1 MPSKPS
7 DHLSRACDIVASLT
21 LEQKAAVTTGASFWE
36 TVGVDG
42 APAFTLTDGPHGIR
56 KQTGDGDALGLN
68 DSVVAVCFPPAVAM
82 AATFD
87 TDLSAQVG
95 DALGRACL
103 AEKIGVL
110 LGPGINMK
118 RSPLGGR
125 NFEYYSE
132 DPFLAGR
139 MAAAYVNGVQAHG
152 VGTSLKHFAANN
164 QETER
169 FRYSADIDPRPLHE
183 TYLRAFEHV
192 VRAAQP
198 WSVMAAYNKIN
209 GVYATQDRW
218 LLTDTLRG
226 RWGFEGLVVSDWGA
240 VDDRVASVAAGL
252 DLEMPGG
259 TGLGPAAVVAAVGH
273 GALDEGALDE
283 VAQRVIALALTAADN
298 AVDTDY
304 DKQAQHDLAVAI
316 ARRCIV
322 LLRNEPVGDAP
333 VLPLAPAQQVAVIGE
348 FARTPRYQGGGSS
361 KVNPTQVDAALEQ
374 ISVLAETDVV
384 FEPGFTTDGDG
395 DDAGLAAAA
404 VAAARDADVAVL
416 FLGVPDGAESEGF
429 DRTGWELPRAQLDL
443 LAAVLEVNPRTA
455 VVLSHGAVLDLAEV
469 VAAPAVVDGQLLGE
483 GGGAAVADILYGL
496 DDPSGRLA
504 ETVPLRLQDTP
515 AYLDFPGELLHVR
528 YGEGV
533 FIGHR
538 YYDARG
544 LEVRFPF
551 GHGLSYTTTEFT
563 DVSAVVTDDGI
574 DVTLTAT
581 NTGGRDGR
589 AVVQVYTGLDT
600 SVVAR
605 PPRELKGMAAVR
617 LAAGEST
624 SVAVHVPR
632 AELAYWDRD
641 AAGPAGQ
648 SGDWVVEGGEYR
660 IDIGHSSRDIVAT
673 TTATVAAD
681 PSTKTAGLA
690 STLSELLADKATRPI
705 VLGALEKSMG
715 ITELDPTLEKL
726 IGSIP
731 LGRIAPMLGLNAP
744 ELEGVLAKA

>member
-259 TGLGPAAVVAAVGH
+259 TGLGPAAVVAAVN
-273 GALDEGALDE
+273 
-283 VAQRVIALALTAADN
+283 AASSS
-298 AVDTDY
+298 
-304 DKQAQHDLAVAI
+304 
-316 ARRCIV
+316 CG
-322 LLRNEPVGDAP
+322 PS
-333 VLPLAPAQQVAVIGE
+333 VIGSLI
-348 FARTPRYQGGGSS
+348 TPAPIACSC
-361 KVNPTQVDAALEQ
+361 
-374 ISVLAETDVV
+374 
-384 FEPGFTTDGDG
+384 FTAST
-395 DDAGLAAAA
+395 AAAA
-404 VAAARDADVAVL
+404 SAHSR
-416 FLGVPDGAESEGF
+416 PYPPE
-429 DRTGWELPRAQLDL
+429 PQLC
-443 LAAVLEVNPRTA
+443 V
-455 VVLSHGAVLDLAEV
+455 G
-469 VAAPAVVDGQLLGE
+469 
-483 GGGAAVADILYGL
+483 
-496 DDPSGRLA
+496 
-504 ETVPLRLQDTP
+504 
-515 AYLDFPGELLHVR
+515 
-528 YGEGV
+528 
-533 FIGHR
+533 
-538 YYDARG
+538 
-544 LEVRFPF
+544 
-551 GHGLSYTTTEFT
+551 
-563 DVSAVVTDDGI
+563 
-574 DVTLTAT
+574 
-581 NTGGRDGR
+581 
-589 AVVQVYTGLDT
+589 
-600 SVVAR
+600 
-605 PPRELKGMAAVR
+605 
-617 LAAGEST
+617 
-624 SVAVHVPR
+624 
-632 AELAYWDRD
+632 
-641 AAGPAGQ
+641 
-648 SGDWVVEGGEYR
+648 
-660 IDIGHSSRDIVAT
+660 
-673 TTATVAAD
+673 
-681 PSTKTAGLA
+681 
-690 STLSELLADKATRPI
+690 
-705 VLGALEKSMG
+705 
-715 ITELDPTLEKL
+715 
-726 IGSIP
+726 
-731 LGRIAPMLGLNAP
+731 
-744 ELEGVLAKA
+744 